1 MNKAVALA
9 ISAVLLSGCA
19 QQTQSLDTSVAQAQ
33 IKQSSGIHWQPLN
46 IPTKVTFTLDKNSQT
61 SQQFNSTGAIAA
73 FQIPANRGAITVDL
87 QSIIDQG
94 VYAPNIAFVDNKGEV
109 LQTFSFADFNYK
121 PAKFLDGDL
130 LEGKFTF
137 LPPITETTVN
147 MVIYTT
153 AKDLAQKTEVLHPAK
168 AYAISHGN
176 VPPEIPNPGVN
187 HSPYGKLNLSIS
199 TPYLTHQPQA
209 QASVVVADQAP
220 TLDETKSY
228 YLDGIK
234 QAVKK
239 NDIEKAMKLLDEAER
254 LGIDKARSVFITSVK
269 AQS

>member
-33 IKQSSGIHWQPLN
+33 IKQSSDIHWQPLN

-61 SQQFNSTGAIAA
+61 SQQFNSAGAIAA
-73 FQIPANRGAITVDL
+73 FQIPANRGAIMVDL
-87 QSIIDQG
+87 QSIINQG

-109 LQTFSFADFNYK
+109 LQTFSFVDFSYK

-130 LEGKFTF
+130 FEGKFTF

-168 AYAISHGN
+168 AYAIAHGN
-176 VPPEIPNPGVN
+176 VPPKIPNPEVN
-187 HSPYGKLNLSIS
+187 HAPYGKLNLSIS

-209 QASVVVADQAP
+209 QAFVVVADQAP

-254 LGIDKARSVFITSVK
+254 LGIDKARSVFITAVK

>member
-33 IKQSSGIHWQPLN
+33 IKQSSDIHWQPLN

-61 SQQFNSTGAIAA
+61 SQQFNSAGAIAA

-109 LQTFSFADFNYK
+109 LQTFSFADFSYK

-168 AYAISHGN
+168 AYAIAHGN
-176 VPPEIPNPGVN
+176 VPPEIPNPEVN
-187 HSPYGKLNLSIS
+187 HAPYGKLNLSIS
-199 TPYLTHQPQA
+199 TPYLTHQPQT

-254 LGIDKARSVFITSVK
+254 LGIDKARSVFITAVK